1 MFDDLILKILMLSII
16 GTVFSTKELIFPALY
31 AEQLFPFN

>member
-16 GTVFSTKELIFPALY
+16 GTVFSTKDLNFPALC
-31 AEQLFPFN
+31 AEQLFLFN